1 MVRTWCMLTLP
12 VLILAVSGCGGP
24 RVSTLS
30 GPKIE
35 RFDPIRTETAVVGVV
50 LKAVAR
56 QGDEGA
62 LIEDPG
68 WREYML
74 EIQNRGADVLTVQ
87 NVKLLNQEGRYLES
101 AAGYEQI
108 TAPPTVSGTLAS
120 DVVGTAASMAA
131 VQFVPC
137 GGTVFGLLSNAA
149 KTSTSGSKAQAKQ
162 DFMLR
167 VLKNVELAPDGR
179 VGGSAF
185 LPDIPNPRAL
195 VVIYSHTGKTDRVE
209 LPLPPEAPGSP
220 DPP

>member
-1 MVRTWCMLTLP
+1 MVRFWCMLAFLG
-12 VLILAVSGCGGP
+12 LILMASGCGGP

-35 RFDPIRTETAVVGVV
+35 RFDPIRMETAEVGVV
-50 LKAVAR
+50 LRAVAR

-62 LIEDPG
+62 MIEDPG

-74 EIQNRGADVLTVQ
+74 EIQNRGTDVLTVQ
-87 NVKLLNQEGRYLES
+87 NVKLLNQEGRYVDS

-131 VQFVPC
+131 TQFVPC

-149 KTSTSGSKAQAKQ
+149 KTSSSGSKAQTKQ

-167 VLKNVELAPDGR
+167 VLKNVELAPGGR

-185 LPDIPNPRAL
+185 LPNLPNPRAL
-195 VVIYSHTGKTDRVE
+195 VVNYSHGGRTARVE
-209 LPLPPEAPGSP
+209 LPLPPEAAEGSN
-220 DPP
+220 PP

>member
-1 MVRTWCMLTLP
+1 M
-12 VLILAVSGCGGP
+12 
-24 RVSTLS
+24 S
-30 GPKIE
+30 GPKID
-35 RFDPIRTETAVVGVV
+35 RFDPIRTETAAVGVV

-62 LIEDPG
+62 LMEDPG

-179 VGGSAF
+179 EIG
-185 LPDIPNPRAL
+185 RAH
-195 VVIYSHTGKTDRVE
+195 V
-209 LPLPPEAPGSP
+209 
-220 DPP
+220 